1 MTTLK
6 TQFTQLREQYQIKQ
20 QVQSLEEVYD
30 RYRTIRDGLLDVAEP
45 LQKAQKKFEVI
56 GMLPEPHSTID
67 FSQEAAL
74 FGGAKTQLD
83 ALTARFKESGD
94 KTEQSGFWETV
105 RVLKSVQESIDDKVD
120 ATWKAFVAD
129 LEARAM
135 LDSVFL
141 EQQRTLGNV
150 LVYDDYRKARD
161 NFNRQKLSGPD
172 SLSVVKNL
180 QKYSDEMVALKRSMD
195 PDATDDV
202 LRFFEALDRH
212 NHASL
217 TLLTPGVIAWL
228 EEKGMLPAFNV
239 TRKRM
244 I

>member
-6 TQFTQLREQYQIKQ
+6 TQFTHLREQYQIKQ
-20 QVQSLEEVYD
+20 QVQSREEVFD
-30 RYRTIRDGLLDVAEP
+30 RYRIIRDGLLDVAEA
-45 LQKAQKKFEVI
+45 LQKSQKQLEVI
-56 GMLPEPHSTID
+56 GTLPEPHSTID

-74 FGGAKTQLD
+74 FCGAKTQLD
-83 ALTARFKESGD
+83 ALTARFNESGD
-94 KTEQSGFWETV
+94 KTEQNGFHETL
-105 RVLKSVQESIDDKVD
+105 RVLKSVHESIDEKVD
-120 ATWKAFVAD
+120 ATWKAFIAD
-129 LEARAM
+129 LEGRAT

-150 LVYDDYRKARD
+150 LVYDEYRKARD

-180 QKYSDEMVALKRSMD
+180 QKYSDEMVAFKRSMD
-195 PDATDDV
+195 PDAPDDV

-228 EEKGMLPAFNV
+228 EEKDMLPAFNV

>member
-1 MTTLK
+1 M
-6 TQFTQLREQYQIKQ
+6 
-20 QVQSLEEVYD
+20 
-30 RYRTIRDGLLDVAEP
+30 
-45 LQKAQKKFEVI
+45 
-56 GMLPEPHSTID
+56 
-67 FSQEAAL
+67 
-74 FGGAKTQLD
+74 
-83 ALTARFKESGD
+83 
-94 KTEQSGFWETV
+94 
-105 RVLKSVQESIDDKVD
+105 RVLKSVHESIDDKVD

-129 LEARAM
+129 LEARAT
-135 LDSVFL
+135 LDPVFL

-180 QKYSDEMVALKRSMD
+180 QKYSDEMIALKRSMD
-195 PDATDDV
+195 LDAPDDV

-217 TLLTPGVIAWL
+217 TLLTPGVITWL
-228 EEKGMLPAFNV
+228 EEKDMLPAFNV

>member
-1 MTTLK
+1 MRSSLGTLPK
-6 TQFTQLREQYQIKQ
+6 
-20 QVQSLEEVYD
+20 
-30 RYRTIRDGLLDVAEP
+30 
-45 LQKAQKKFEVI
+45 
-56 GMLPEPHSTID
+56 PHTTID
-67 FSQEAAL
+67 FSHEAAL

-83 ALTARFKESGD
+83 ALAARFKESGD
-94 KTEQSGFWETV
+94 KTEQNGFHEML
-105 RVLKSVQESIDDKVD
+105 RVLKNIQESIDDKVD

-129 LEARAM
+129 PEGRAT

-180 QKYSDEMVALKRSMD
+180 QKYSDEMVVLKRSMD
-195 PDATDDV
+195 PDAPDDV

-228 EEKGMLPAFNV
+228 EEKDMLPAFNV

>member
-1 MTTLK
+1 
-6 TQFTQLREQYQIKQ
+6 
-20 QVQSLEEVYD
+20 
-30 RYRTIRDGLLDVAEP
+30 
-45 LQKAQKKFEVI
+45 
-56 GMLPEPHSTID
+56 
-67 FSQEAAL
+67 SQEAAL

-150 LVYDDYRKARD
+150 LVYDDYRKA
-161 NFNRQKLSGPD
+161 
-172 SLSVVKNL
+172 
-180 QKYSDEMVALKRSMD
+180 
-195 PDATDDV
+195 
-202 LRFFEALDRH
+202 
-212 NHASL
+212 
-217 TLLTPGVIAWL
+217 
-228 EEKGMLPAFNV
+228 
-239 TRKRM
+239 
-244 I
+244 

>member
-1 MTTLK
+1 MEYFSK
-6 TQFTQLREQYQIKQ
+6 EMQVSPEKIK
-20 QVQSLEEVYD
+20 
-30 RYRTIRDGLLDVAEP
+30 LLDICGK
-45 LQKAQKKFEVI
+45 QKNVI
-56 GMLPEPHSTID
+56 P
-67 FSQEAAL
+67 
-74 FGGAKTQLD
+74 
-83 ALTARFKESGD
+83 
-94 KTEQSGFWETV
+94 TV
-105 RVLKSVQESIDDKVD
+105 EGHKRVLIFADESHEDP
-120 ATWKAFVAD
+120 
-129 LEARAM
+129 
-135 LDSVFL
+135 VFL

-180 QKYSDEMVALKRSMD
+180 QKYSDEMIALKRSMD
-195 PDATDDV
+195 LDAPDDV

-217 TLLTPGVIAWL
+217 TLLTPGVITWL
-228 EEKGMLPAFNV
+228 EEKDMLPAFNV

>member
-1 MTTLK
+1 
-6 TQFTQLREQYQIKQ
+6 
-20 QVQSLEEVYD
+20 
-30 RYRTIRDGLLDVAEP
+30 
-45 LQKAQKKFEVI
+45 
-56 GMLPEPHSTID
+56 MLPEPHSTID

-105 RVLKSVQESIDDKVD
+105 RVLKSVQESVDDKVD
-120 ATWKAFVAD
+120 ATRKAFVAD

-172 SLSVVKNL
+172 SLLVVKTC
-180 QKYSDEMVALKRSMD
+180 RSIVMRWSRLNVQWTRMHQTMFC
-195 PDATDDV
+195 A
-202 LRFFEALDRH
+202 FEALDRH

-217 TLLTPGVIAWL
+217 TLLTPGVLARL
-228 EEKGMLPAFNV
+228 EEKVCCQRL
-239 TRKRM
+239 T
-244 I
+244 